1 MLMNNSGLDILTS
14 KVNEL
19 RDLSNLLLDFSIA
32 SSDENIHL
40 DEPSFVEYAIGDY
53 LSEMHTIIS
62 RNGFCV
68 NIDGIY
74 WEKVKVAV
82 NGSLLSRIFSNVT
95 NNICKYADIDEQVVM
110 ETVYF
115 KNIFEIC
122 ISNTVCKEKSLLEST
137 GLGLKNVELLMRRM
151 HGRAIYETKE
161 NCFYVKLRFPS
172 MN

>member
-1 MLMNNSGLDILTS
+1 M
-14 KVNEL
+14 V
-19 RDLSNLLLDFSIA
+19 FS
-32 SSDENIHL
+32 
-40 DEPSFVEYAIGDY
+40 
-53 LSEMHTIIS
+53 
-62 RNGFCV
+62 V

-82 NGSLLSRIFSNVT
+82 NGSLLSRIFSNLT

-110 ETVYF
+110 ETVYS

-161 NCFYVKLRFPS
+161 NSFLCKIAIPEYELNYKLQKSLEIFRKFQKFLS
-172 MN
+172 FSLKYCDTIFL